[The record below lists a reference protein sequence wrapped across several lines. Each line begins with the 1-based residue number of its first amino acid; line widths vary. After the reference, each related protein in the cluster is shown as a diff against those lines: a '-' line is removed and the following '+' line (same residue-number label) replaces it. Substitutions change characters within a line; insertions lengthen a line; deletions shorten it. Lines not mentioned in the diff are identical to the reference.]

1 MTTATF
7 DRGRI
12 TARVPAGVQQTLE
25 TAASMVGATLNQFVV
40 QTALREAER
49 IIEQER
55 VIHLSSRDAAQF
67 LAALD
72 RQPRL
77 NKKLVAALNDHKGR
91 LNDSTGSLSWSP
103 RAKRV

>member
-7 DRGRI
+7 DRSRV
-12 TARVPAGVQQTLE
+12 TARVPAGVQQKLE
-25 TAASMVGATLNQFVV
+25 TAASMVGATLNQFIV

-55 VIHLSSRDAAQF
+55 VIHLSSRDAVQF

-72 RQPRL
+72 GQPRL